1 MSAASSSAGNKA
13 ILVTSTERT
22 MLLSR
27 ICLLFGLAAVCEGKD
42 WRGPARLSPSKP
54 WVPLTSFAFDLGAG
68 KVFYL
73 SLVLSRLLPQ
83 LLVTLV
89 SSDGRLEQCVTLSLL
104 RMDPVS
110 SDELHCCTQ
119 LERIGSTCISH
130 ALASNCCI
138 CRTNQCQCYFH
149 RPRLPLCC
157 SF

>member
-1 MSAASSSAGNKA
+1 
-13 ILVTSTERT
+13 

-42 WRGPARLSPSKP
+42 WRGSARMSPSKP

-68 KVFYL
+68 KVCIFYL
-73 SLVLSRLLPQ
+73 SLVWSRLLPQ
-83 LLVTLV
+83 LLVSLV

-104 RMDPVS
+104 RVGPVS

-130 ALASNCCI
+130 ARVSNLYLSHKSVSMLFPPTAIASLLFFLIPIPPSC
-138 CRTNQCQCYFH
+138 TNDIPGNYN
-149 RPRLPLCC
+149 R
-157 SF
+157 S